1 MSVLT
6 GTHVSKSFGAF
17 DLFAD
22 LNFSVAYGNKIALVG
37 ANGCG
42 KTTLLTIIAGLQEP
56 NIGGGVNFAR
66 GITRG
71 YLSQTAEEGNEHTIW
86 QEMQTAFV
94 ELNAMAAKLQQLEQA
109 LAEPAADHDTLLAR
123 YGTLQHEF
131 ELKGGYEIDSRIK
144 RILGG
149 LGFKPGEELK
159 PLSQLSGGQ
168 RVRAALAKLLLQSPD
183 VLLLDEPTNHL
194 DRQGI
199 EWLEGYL
206 QDWNGTLIVVSHDR
220 YFLDEVCDHVWEMG
234 KRADG
239 MSYMEVYRGGYT
251 DYVAQRTDRRERQLK
266 EFEAQ
271 QEVITKEQE
280 YIRRNIAGQNTS
292 IAKGRQTRLNR
303 MARLEKPLETRA
315 MALRLSSGPRSGN
328 IVLET
333 DRLVIG
339 YRAGDSAWS
348 VEREANSPFP
358 ASRSTLP
365 KPLFTVP
372 NLQLLRT
379 ERAAL
384 IGANGTGKTTFLK
397 TVLGS
402 LPPLGGEARL
412 GASLR
417 MGYFAQAHE
426 GLNLSNTVLEEL
438 MSAREDMKMSE
449 ARNIL
454 GRFLFSGDDA
464 FKKLEMLS
472 GGERGRV
479 ALAKLTLQGA
489 NFLLLDEP
497 TNHLDI
503 PSQEILTDALN
514 NFDGTLLVVSHDRY
528 LIAALATQIWSLD
541 RADAHQTQMS
551 IFRGTYDAWVEDRL
565 AREAAAVKRETA
577 RPERPSVAGTVEGS
591 NVKQPVLSAQAS
603 LRRSKGEPAAAQTS
617 KPPNTSPTFSKNQEQ
632 QRLKK
637 LEATEQHITQLEKKL
652 SEVSWQMEL
661 VGSDYEKL
669 KTLGEEYAK
678 MEADL
683 ANAWA
688 ELEKIT

>member
-1 MSVLT
+1 MSVIT
-6 GTHVSKSFGAF
+6 GTQVSKSFGAF
-17 DLFAD
+17 DLFAN
-22 LNFSVAYGNKIALVG
+22 LNFSVARGNKIALVG

-42 KTTLLTIIAGLQEP
+42 KTTLLTIIASMQEP
-56 NIGGGVNFAR
+56 NIGGRVNFAR
-66 GITRG
+66 GVSRG
-71 YLSQTAEEGNEHTIW
+71 YLSQTAEESNEHTIW

-94 ELNAMAAKLQQLEQA
+94 ELNALGQQLQALEQA
-109 LAEPAADHDTLLAR
+109 MAEPSSNHDALLTR
-123 YGTLQHEF
+123 YGTLQHDF
-131 ELKGGYEIDSRIK
+131 EVRGGYEIDARIK
-144 RILGG
+144 RVLGG

-168 RVRAALAKLLLQSPD
+168 RVRTALAKLLLQSPD

-206 QDWNGTLIVVSHDR
+206 QEWVGTLLVVSHDR
-220 YFLDEVCDHVWEMG
+220 YFLDEVCDYVWDMG
-234 KRADG
+234 KHSDG
-239 MSYMEVYRGGYT
+239 LSYIEVYRGGYT
-251 DYVAQRTDRRERQLK
+251 DYVAQRTERRERKLK
-266 EFEAQ
+266 EFTAQ
-271 QEVITKEQE
+271 QEVIAKEQE

-303 MARLEKPLETRA
+303 MERLEKPLETRA
-315 MALRLSSGPRSGN
+315 MSLRLTSGPRSGN
-328 IVLET
+328 IVMET

-339 YRAGDSAWS
+339 YRVRGDDGVMGLGDEGMRSIGES
-348 VEREANSPFP
+348 HHLISPSP
-358 ASRSTLP
+358 HLP
-365 KPLFTVP
+365 IITRPLFTVP

-384 IGANGTGKTTFLK
+384 IGPNGTGKTTFLK
-397 TVLGS
+397 TVLES
-402 LPPLGGEARL
+402 IPPLGGEVRL

-417 MGYFAQAHE
+417 LGYFAQAHE

-464 FKKLEMLS
+464 FKRLEMLS

-503 PSQEILTDALN
+503 PSQEILTEALN
-514 NFDGTLLVVSHDRY
+514 NFDGTLLLVSHDRY
-528 LIAALATQIWSLD
+528 LIAALATQIWSLE
-541 RADAHQTQMS
+541 RADDNVTRMD
-551 IFRGTYDAWVEDRL
+551 IFRGTYDAWMEERERVERESL
-565 AREAAAVKRETA
+565 SMKREASGAERGAVGVRRQASNIKPA
-577 RPERPSVAGTVEGS
+577 DLPSV
-591 NVKQPVLSAQAS
+591 KPV
-603 LRRSKGEPAAAQTS
+603 
-617 KPPNTSPTFSKNQEQ
+617 NTSPAFSKNQEQ

-637 LEATEQHITQLEKKL
+637 LETVEQRITQLEKQL
-652 SEVSWQMEL
+652 TECSWQMEL
-661 VGSDYEKL
+661 AGSDYDKL
-669 KTLGEEYAK
+669 KTLGADYAK
-678 MEADL
+678 IEADL
-683 ANAWA
+683 ASAWA
-688 ELEKIT
+688 ELEKIG